1 MAPAKHPPITDDPF
15 DLTRFIEAQAPSYE
29 DALAEIA
36 AGRKRSHWMW
46 FIFPQIE
53 GLAHSSMS
61 RRYSIK
67 SVEEALAYLAH
78 ALLGRRLRECAE
90 AVLAVQGRSAA
101 EIFGFPDD
109 LKLRSC
115 ATLFSSV
122 APAGSVF
129 HRILDRYYEGN
140 PDDRTLRILETL
152 PASAGTQERRPE

>member
-1 MAPAKHPPITDDPF
+1 MAPAKDPPITDDPF
-15 DLTRFIEAQAPSYE
+15 DLTRFVEAQAPSYE

-67 SVEEALAYLAH
+67 SVEEALAYLRH
-78 ALLGRRLRECAE
+78 PLLGCRLQECAE

-122 APAGSVF
+122 SPPGSVF
-129 HRILDRYYEGN
+129 NRILDGYYEGN

-152 PASAGTQERRPE
+152 PAGAGTQEPRPE